1 MNIIYFTTAQYHTD
15 HEEWLKTWKTPVN
28 LSNQTFHNKLIRS
41 LSISNKVTVISLR
54 PFSKKRCTVKYLPR
68 NYREDGNISWCYP
81 RIIKS
86 GVKLPALIGAE
97 IRYFLAKK
105 DIEEIKNSIIIT
117 DTINPSVSFFATR
130 IAKRYN
136 IPAIGICTD
145 SPSNI
150 SGTKRAYTML
160 VLKLAKKLD
169 GFIALTSG
177 LNELFN
183 ETDKPALILEGLV
196 EDEENIVEPYENKYG
211 KYMFYAGALSDKYGI
226 YNFINY
232 FKNDYKGDAKL
243 LICGHHVDQAKLY
256 DAIKEDKRI
265 IYLGNLTNKEC
276 MLLEKNAWLNIN
288 PRPFSEDLD
297 RFSIP
302 SKVLEYL
309 NSGAATLSVKNTK
322 LQKYFNPYA
331 IWVKASNSESFAES
345 IAKYESFTT
354 EETIAMTKGAKEE
367 VQKYY
372 SLSAV
377 NSKLDGF
384 LYLFTI
390 KN

>member
-1 MNIIYFTTAQYHTD
+1 MNIIYFTTAQYHSD
-15 HEEWLKTWKTPVN
+15 HEEWLKLWKTPVN

-41 LSISNKVTVISLR
+41 LGITNKVTVMSLR
-54 PFSKKRCTVKYLPR
+54 PFSKKKCTVNYLAR

-81 RIIKS
+81 KIVKS
-86 GVKLPALIGAE
+86 GLTLPALISAE
-97 IRYFLAKK
+97 IRYFLNKK
-105 DIEEIKNSIIIT
+105 DIEEIKNSVIIT
-117 DTINPSVSFFATR
+117 DTINPTVLYFATGV
-130 IAKRYN
+130 AKKYK
-136 IPAIGICTD
+136 IPCIGVCTD

-150 SGTKRAYTML
+150 SGTKKAYTML
-160 VLKLAKKLD
+160 ILKLAKKLD

-183 ETDKPALILEGLV
+183 ESEKPALILEGLV
-196 EDEENIVEPYENKYG
+196 EDDENITEPYENKYG

-226 YNFINY
+226 YNFIEY
-232 FKNDYKGDAKL
+232 FKKEYKGEAKL

-265 IYLGNLTNKEC
+265 MYLGNLTNKEC
-276 MLLEKNAWLNIN
+276 MLLEKNAWININ

-322 LQKYFNPYA
+322 LQKYFNQYA
-331 IWVKASNSESFAES
+331 IWVKASNTESFAES
-345 IAKYESFTT
+345 IAKYESFTP
-354 EETIAMTKGAKEE
+354 EEVKAMIDGAKEA

-372 SLSAV
+372 SLTAV

-390 KN
+390 KH